1 MTFRKRRLCWLLPV
15 VGWCLFFA
23 ACQKVELPATEVE
36 NPSDTGV
43 SVPGTEEDD
52 PPVLLPG
59 EYADEWTVAAVKAAY
74 PTVATDSREF
84 CTVVGYIVGYVKSN
98 SMNTGAV
105 FSSEDAVKTNLMIA
119 DRKNETDA
127 EHCLPVQLSDE
138 KQKGIR
144 EALNLSDN
152 PGLLGKRI
160 CLSGYISKYLNAV
173 GMRTPEAF
181 AWVETVGNEPGAGH
195 EPKPEP
201 APEPVPPLDEEKMD
215 TLKIDEK
222 PTVIP
227 GGRSVEPSWRKEDG

>member
-1 MTFRKRRLCWLLPV
+1 MRRSCWLLPA

-23 ACQKVELPATEVE
+23 ACQKVELPVTEVE
-36 NPSDTGV
+36 NPSGTGAP
-43 SVPGTEEDD
+43 VPGTEDD
-52 PPVLLPG
+52 DLPVLLPD
-59 EYADEWTVAAVKAAY
+59 EYADEWTVATVKAAY

-119 DRKNETDA
+119 DRKNETDS

-152 PGLLGKRI
+152 PDLLGKRI
-160 CLSGYISKYLNAV
+160 CLSGYISRYLNTV
-173 GMRTPEAF
+173 GMRTPEGF
-181 AWVETVGNEPGAGH
+181 AWVETNGDDPGTGSD
-195 EPKPEP
+195 PEP
-201 APEPVPPLDEEKMD
+201 EPDPGPVPPLDEEKRD

-227 GGRSVEPSWRKEDG
+227 GGRSVEPFRGKEDG